1 MQKKRMAQETRKKN
15 MCAAKN
21 SQKIMSTRSAQNK
34 NILRRNILPYL
45 EYLEVN
51 WDDIGSD
58 DGYHHQ

>member
-34 NILRRNILPYL
+34 YIAILRMP
-45 EYLEVN
+45 
-51 WDDIGSD
+51 GSEL
-58 DGYHHQ
+58 G